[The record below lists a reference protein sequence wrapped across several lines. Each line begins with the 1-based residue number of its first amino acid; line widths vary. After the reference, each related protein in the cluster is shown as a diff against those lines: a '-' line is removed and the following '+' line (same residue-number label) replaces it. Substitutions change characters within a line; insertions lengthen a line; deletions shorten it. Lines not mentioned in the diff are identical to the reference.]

1 MPLVFIGY
9 HGNKQCRHILH
20 VIAGSPL
27 SQVHQILKEIENVC
41 KCEGESSFALLYT
54 SASEN
59 NLYDPQSHPLIA
71 FNGYICII
79 YLHVY
84 IYMHVHMYTCIYK
97 YMYSVYTC
105 VHVCLIHIHV
115 RINSMYMYGIL
126 NNIYMYTCT
135 SSLK

>member
-1 MPLVFIGY
+1 MCVNVKVRVVLLCCILVLVKTI
-9 HGNKQCRHILH
+9 CMTLRAI
-20 VIAGSPL
+20 
-27 SQVHQILKEIENVC
+27 
-41 KCEGESSFALLYT
+41 
-54 SASEN
+54 
-59 NLYDPQSHPLIA
+59 PLIA